1 MNKLVTCDEHN
12 RVAYLAQMPAGIC
25 HGMRD
30 DGKTTF
36 SIEIWLPNDQGRR
49 NDWIR
54 DFTVSAWVIHAIILV
69 DIACKCDSASL
80 YHCWRRLGC

>member
-1 MNKLVTCDEHN
+1 MKKLVTWDEHN
-12 RVAYLAQMPAGIC
+12 RVADLAQMPAGIC

-54 DFTVSAWVIHAIILV
+54 DFTSKKKAMAEMERLVSEWVHKAGLRV
-69 DIACKCDSASL
+69 AS
-80 YHCWRRLGC
+80 